1 MYGDFALL
9 GRELGWHEK
18 NVHIQLIYNKLIFIH
33 RSVNEQN
40 GASDRSIVYLSGV
53 QWLHFFTSLPS
64 FAVAQAPTALGGGGV
79 QCLARGQSLL
89 HPAPHPPLFP
99 TGHPPPPSST
109 ITTLLS
115 FAPAGMN
122 AYERRRPPASPARRS
137 SGRSRAWLL
146 LRDKPVDGSRHG
158 RHGRFRSL
166 QRHRRGQRRGSPA
179 TLPMGATAR
188 WQTAGRE
195 GWQTPV
201 GAAKRNPGQSASS
214 LWRHCRSP
222 LWGEGRCFSAAP
234 GLAHRRFPGG
244 TRRFGQ
250 KRVVRQQQMAYKTRC
265 KSSMQTPVHETG
277 HESSRWTSIRS
288 DNESCI

>member
-1 MYGDFALL
+1 M
-9 GRELGWHEK
+9 
-18 NVHIQLIYNKLIFIH
+18 
-33 RSVNEQN
+33 
-40 GASDRSIVYLSGV
+40 
-53 QWLHFFTSLPS
+53 
-64 FAVAQAPTALGGGGV
+64 
-79 QCLARGQSLL
+79 ARGQSLL

-222 LWGEGRCFSAAP
+222 LWGEGRCFSFGGKGAASAQLLASRTAAFREAQD
-234 GLAHRRFPGG
+234 GLVKSVLCGSNKWRTKQDVSRQRKHRCMRPDTSLRDGHQYALIMSHAYESNITNILSNSTHQSKRTHNISIWPRQAGG
-244 TRRFGQ
+244 REGCPPFL
-250 KRVVRQQQMAYKTRC
+250 
-265 KSSMQTPVHETG
+265 
-277 HESSRWTSIRS
+277 IFS
-288 DNESCI
+288 DFFFFYASG